1 MNIEERIM
9 HYINSH
15 PTKEDPNIKWE
26 FIFNGKRAWENV
38 CYMRCQ
44 NTGLVLFIPS
54 TLFA

>member
-54 TLFA
+54 VIFA